1 MRILLDECLPA
12 RLRRA
17 LPGHDVQ
24 TVQGRGWAGIK
35 NGELL
40 RRAVEERFD
49 VLLTVDRNLEHQQ
62 HVPGVALAIIAL
74 RAHSNDIVDLLPLM
88 PAVLEKLTHV
98 VPGRVTRIPAE
109 PIR

>member
-49 VLLTVDRNLEHQQ
+49 
-62 HVPGVALAIIAL
+62 IIAW

-88 PAVLEKLTHV
+88 PAVLETLTHV
-98 VPGRVTRIPAE
+98 VSGRVTRIPSE
-109 PIR
+109 PAR